1 MKTPKDLLKDQQN
14 LVNSTTPPK
23 SFFTIESCRR
33 ENYYDYS
40 CPFHY
45 HEWYEI
51 YYLKKGSCVYHI
63 DNRSF
68 LVNQGDWIF
77 IPAMLP
83 HKVLYRTSPHER
95 YLIYA
100 TKDYLPAVILPHINE
115 FIATPIY
122 TPPRAENVEPVEDL
136 AHKMFYEFQN
146 PTEFSTSLIKCYL
159 LELLVLFLNRST
171 PMHPVCES
179 NENDIVIANLLDY
192 INLHYGNNI
201 TLELLSD
208 ICELSPNYLSRKF
221 KMTVGMPLMEYLR
234 TIRLQHAKSLLLET
248 EQSIAQIAYQ
258 CGFND
263 SNYFSYIFKQSEH
276 LSPLQYRKLHS

>member
-33 ENYYDYS
+33 ENFYDYS

-122 TPPRAENVEPVEDL
+122 TPPRTENVEPVEDL